1 MGSYALR
8 ILRADRRSHLDDR
21 ALLSIVAADFA
32 AYNTYMKTIMLA
44 LTFLGLILSGGCG
57 GNTGFIIKPVPVNEQ
72 LEETVRLRDP
82 GLIVSDK
89 IVVIDVSG
97 MIMNTH
103 SGLMGMG
110 ENPVSLFVEMM
121 DKAQADPDVKGVVLV
136 VNSPGGGV
144 TASDIMYQRLLQFK
158 AAKKVPVVA
167 SIQDVGASGAYF
179 ISCGADRIMAT
190 RNSITGSIGVIV
202 QLFSFAGTMEKMGIE
217 SKAITSG
224 RFKDMA
230 SPFKPVNKEDDVL
243 LQGIVNTY
251 YEQFLGVVVKGR
263 PKLTPERVREL
274 ADGRVYTGQDA
285 LANGLVDELGYVE
298 DAEKEVKTL
307 SGCKRV
313 KIVIYHR
320 PLGYRANEYATAGS
334 LAAGASKVDINVNL
348 PNMMALVQ
356 PQFLALWTGATPRK

>member
-1 MGSYALR
+1 MVA
-8 ILRADRRSHLDDR
+8 
-21 ALLSIVAADFA
+21 AADFA
-32 AYNTYMKTIMLA
+32 AYNMVMKTLMLA
-44 LTFLGLILSGGCG
+44 LTFLGMILWAGCSGS
-57 GNTGFIIKPVPVNEQ
+57 TGYIIKPVPVNET
-72 LEETVRLRDP
+72 LEETVRSRDP
-82 GLIVSDK
+82 GLFVSDK

-97 MIMNTH
+97 MITNSRS
-103 SGLMGMG
+103 SGLMGTG
-110 ENPVSLFVEMM
+110 ENPVSLFVEMV
-121 DKAQADPDVKGVVLV
+121 DKAQADPNVKGVVLAI
-136 VNSPGGGV
+136 NSPGGGV

-158 AAKKVPVVA
+158 AARKVPVIA

-230 SPFKPVNKEDDVL
+230 SPFKPVNKEDDAL

-251 YEQFLGVVVKGR
+251 YGQFLGVVAKGR
-263 PKLTPERVREL
+263 PKLTPERIREL

-298 DAEKEVKTL
+298 DAEAEAKAL
-307 SGCKRV
+307 SGAKRV

-320 PLGYRANEYATAGS
+320 PLGYRPNEYASAGTVV
-334 LAAGASKVDINVNL
+334 AGGSKMDINVNL
-348 PNMMALVQ
+348 PNMMELVQ